1 MFMGKTATIFVALC
15 MVVVAVSLA
24 VISMSGFGLQLGDAV
39 FVGLGSLAI
48 LGLLQAVF
56 TRNGLDKPQ
65 IKIEPSR
72 SNHDIWVRIQAIEE
86 RLAHHEAMMR
96 DSARVVVEPVSE
108 EIAEIGGLISQLAE
122 QIDAHDQAIE
132 ALRNT
137 GVTNVPA
144 PESLAPAPQVV
155 NETRLAGRTPSMLN
169 GVHADPLPAA
179 VSEIR
184 AELRRAPEPI
194 AVAPAPV
201 QQPVPEKVAQA
212 PAPLSAPAAQRLKNG
227 RSDASEAS
235 GAIEVE
241 AVRRA
246 ISEDRIE
253 IHLQPIVALPQRRV
267 LFYEASPRLR
277 DTDGRVRM
285 PMEFMPAARVG
296 GFAARIDRFVI
307 ERGLM
312 ISERLRARGRDLGLF
327 VSISPSMLADD
338 QAMTGLAT
346 MLEGWRDQAGRLIML
361 LRQESLSHLGAMEH
375 ETLRGMAERGFRFGV
390 DHVTDLGFDPRALNE
405 LGVRF
410 AKVAADVILN
420 PSNVNSEI
428 HPADVPGLLKR
439 HGISFIATRVETEA
453 TVADLLDYEIAH
465 AQGLLFGPPRPV
477 RSEIFAEATAAARA
491 TPPATPLQRG
501 AISGQV
507 RNQPAAPRPATRPE
521 RFEQGFARRV

>member
-1 MFMGKTATIFVALC
+1 MGKTATIFVALC

-56 TRNGLDKPQ
+56 TRSGLDKPQ
-65 IKIEPSR
+65 VKIEPAR

-122 QIDAHDQAIE
+122 QIDAHDHAIE
-132 ALRNT
+132 ALRAT

-144 PESLAPAPQVV
+144 PESLAPTPAVV

-169 GVHADPLPAA
+169 GIHADPLPAA

-184 AELRRAPEPI
+184 AELRRAPEPV

-201 QQPVPEKVAQA
+201 Q
-212 PAPLSAPAAQRLKNG
+212 PAADLAASAPAAQRQTNV
-227 RSDASEAS
+227 RSEAREAS
-235 GAIEVE
+235 GAIEAE

-296 GFAARIDRFVI
+296 GLAARIDRFVI

-338 QAMTGLAT
+338 QAMTGLAA
-346 MLEGWRDQAGRLIML
+346 MLESWRDQAGRLVML
-361 LRQESLSHLGAMEH
+361 LRQESLAHLGALEH
-375 ETLRGMAERGFRFGV
+375 ETLRGLAERGFRFGV
-390 DHVTDLGFDPRALNE
+390 DHVTDLAFDPRSLNE

-439 HGISFIATRVETEA
+439 HGINFIATRVETEA
-453 TVADLLDYEIAH
+453 TVADLLDYDIAH

-507 RNQPAAPRPATRPE
+507 RSQPAPLRPAARPE